1 MGDKPKMDDY
11 LEYSTPYVIF
21 EEKQIVH
28 VACGMNHMACVDR
41 RGTLFTQ
48 GAGDFGQLGMG
59 DNKKRTVF
67 CPVLAL
73 KD

>member
-1 MGDKPKMDDY
+1 
-11 LEYSTPYVIF
+11 
-21 EEKQIVH
+21 
-28 VACGMNHMACVDR
+28 MACVDR